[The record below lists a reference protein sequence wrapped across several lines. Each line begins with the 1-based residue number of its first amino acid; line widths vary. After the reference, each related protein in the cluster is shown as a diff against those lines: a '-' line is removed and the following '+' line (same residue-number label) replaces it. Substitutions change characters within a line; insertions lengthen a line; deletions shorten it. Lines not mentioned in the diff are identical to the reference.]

1 MYALGGVLLY
11 LMTFQTSTELRYLI
25 IGAVGACT
33 SGAQMVAYAY
43 CGQFYPMSIRSTGIG
58 MASGVGRLGAIAAPL
73 LIGQIVALELPL
85 EQNFLVI
92 GAFGIIGSI
101 ALAFIRHGGPAS
113 VARKRLHASCARH
126 NRRRKR
132 PIVAIRKFVM
142 SVYIAPCAKCCSP

>member
-1 MYALGGVLLY
+1 
-11 LMTFQTSTELRYLI
+11 
-25 IGAVGACT
+25 
-33 SGAQMVAYAY
+33 
-43 CGQFYPMSIRSTGIG
+43 

-113 VARKRLHASCARH
+113 VGPQEAAREL
-126 NRRRKR
+126 R
-132 PIVAIRKFVM
+132 PSQQTPQNA
-142 SVYIAPCAKCCSP
+142 

>member
-1 MYALGGVLLY
+1 MIALNVGAIIGAVGGGWLADKFRIKWVLVAMYALGGVLLY
-11 LMTFQTSTELRYLI
+11 MMTLQASTEVRYLV

-33 SGAQMVAYAY
+33 TGAQLLAYAY

-92 GAFGIIGSI
+92 GAFGVIGAV
-101 ALAFIRHGGPAS
+101 ALALISHGGLAS
-113 VARKRLHASCARH
+113 Q
-126 NRRRKR
+126 
-132 PIVAIRKFVM
+132 PIPQNA
-142 SVYIAPCAKCCSP
+142 